1 MANRATAQRDLPG
14 RAAGC
19 IEADNSEPRTQTI
32 AAGRS
37 RQQLTSNAAQQTH
50 MPGPADSIPNYYELM
65 GVAETASADEIKRA
79 YRKLARKFHPDVS
92 KEADATERFKQLGE
106 AYEVLK
112 DPEKRATFDDIRRN
126 PQPSA
131 RQFRRAPGA
140 PGFGAGTGD
149 QQGFSEFF
157 THMFGQGMDDDG
169 ASPFD
174 HTSRRTSARGADVHA
189 RLALTLEEAFSGTEQ
204 SVSLRNA
211 QNGSTKTLKV
221 RIPAGVTQSQVIRL
235 KEQGAPGA
243 PPGHLYIEIDV
254 APHPLFI
261 LDGRDILLKVP
272 LAPWEAALGHRIR
285 VPTLA
290 GSVDVNVPAGQKSG
304 ARMRLKGRGMPAQ
317 GDLGVG
323 DQYLVFRI
331 EAPVPQDDEERAL
344 YAALAKIS
352 RPSLRA
358 DLEAWRNTGVST

>member
-1 MANRATAQRDLPG
+1 M
-14 RAAGC
+14 
-19 IEADNSEPRTQTI
+19 
-32 AAGRS
+32 
-37 RQQLTSNAAQQTH
+37 
-50 MPGPADSIPNYYELM
+50 
-65 GVAETASADEIKRA
+65 
-79 YRKLARKFHPDVS
+79 
-92 KEADATERFKQLGE
+92 
-106 AYEVLK
+106 
-112 DPEKRATFDDIRRN
+112 
-126 PQPSA
+126 
-131 RQFRRAPGA
+131 
-140 PGFGAGTGD
+140 
-149 QQGFSEFF
+149 
-157 THMFGQGMDDDG
+157 
-169 ASPFD
+169 
-174 HTSRRTSARGADVHA
+174 
-189 RLALTLEEAFSGTEQ
+189 
-204 SVSLRNA
+204 SLRNA
-211 QNGSTKTLKV
+211 QNGSTRTLKV

-243 PPGHLYIEIDV
+243 PPGHLYIEIDI

-344 YAALAKIS
+344 YAELAKIS